1 MSWSFAA
8 NNKIL
13 LSTLQGRH
21 KGVMAGVVAMLA
33 AGVASDYIRN
43 RSWWENKSL
52 TEKNYKRY

>member
-52 TEKNYKRY
+52 TEKL